1 MQTANCAFSSQR
13 IKVVELPH
21 LKLTRVPNKVPYFSQ
36 ARTKGMLDMV
46 ITITNQDMDTTK
58 EQDMVNQKNVE
69 QSRIVLI
76 YLALNL
82 DLQSN

>member
-1 MQTANCAFSSQR
+1 
-13 IKVVELPH
+13 
-21 LKLTRVPNKVPYFSQ
+21 
-36 ARTKGMLDMV
+36 MLDMV

>member
-1 MQTANCAFSSQR
+1 
-13 IKVVELPH
+13 
-21 LKLTRVPNKVPYFSQ
+21 
-36 ARTKGMLDMV
+36 MLDMV
-46 ITITNQDMDTTK
+46 IIITNQDMDTTK

-76 YLALNL
+76 CLALNL